1 MGVAGPLWQL
11 LVVWSGHVDQHGFCA
26 TLGPHTHVFRHSA
39 GLRGS
44 RVLPQ
49 AHLAEKALTMPP
61 ITDHPLRYATVNELH
76 ARPFP
81 ALGVPSTAVYVAI
94 KEPFAAVNRDR
105 EKDRSHLLALLDR
118 HGSPH
123 PQPGATHF
131 QGPIGRAELKWE
143 SHTEFVTYTAF
154 SPGLSKRPFDPADA
168 ELLPEDWLADAPGK
182 RLTSVLIRI
191 EGMPD
196 TEDELFAKLDEWFVP
211 ESLAVSRVVDGA
223 AVIAGDFRIDPA
235 GHMRFAV
242 FVKEGTGQRRVGR
255 IVQRLCEIE
264 TYRAMSML
272 GLMRSRDLSARLNAL
287 DPRLSGLVEGL
298 DNAVPAPEAALHDL
312 LTISAELES
321 LAVHFSFRFGAT
333 AAYEAIVNQ
342 RIEVL
347 REQRIEGRQTFAEFM
362 MRRYDPAMR
371 TVKSAEGRL
380 QSMADRAQRAAELLR
395 TRVDVER
402 SAQNQKLL
410 ESMDKRAD
418 LQLRLQR
425 TVEGLSTVAISYYAV
440 NLTAYLAYPLTEPLG
455 LTHGMTMA
463 ILTPVIVL
471 AVWLGIRRIRNH
483 LD

>member
-1 MGVAGPLWQL
+1 MSIP
-11 LVVWSGHVDQHGFCA
+11 
-26 TLGPHTHVFRHSA
+26 
-39 GLRGS
+39 
-44 RVLPQ
+44 
-49 AHLAEKALTMPP
+49 
-61 ITDHPLRYATVNELH
+61 DHPLRYATVNELH

-81 ALGVPSTAVYVAI
+81 ALEVPSTAVYVAI
-94 KEPFAAVNRDR
+94 KEPVQAHNRDR
-105 EKDRSHLLALLDR
+105 ARDLAHLMELLDR
-118 HGSPH
+118 HGSAH

-154 SPGLSKRPFDPADA
+154 SRGLAKRPFDPADA
-168 ELLPEDWLADAPGK
+168 EILPEDWLARAPGK
-182 RLTSVLIRI
+182 RLTSVLIRVAP
-191 EGMPD
+191 MPAS
-196 TEDELFAKLDEWFVP
+196 DEELLAQVDDWFVP

-242 FVKEGTGQRRVGR
+242 FVKEGTGPRRVGR

-272 GLMRSRDLSARLNAL
+272 GLMRSRDLTARLNAL
-287 DPRLSGLVEGL
+287 DPRLSALVSGL
-298 DNAVPAPEAALHDL
+298 DNAEPAPEAALHDL

-321 LAVHFSFRFGAT
+321 LAVQFSFRFGAT

-347 REQRIEGRQTFAEFM
+347 REQRLQGRQTFAEFM

-380 QSMADRAQRAAELLR
+380 KAMADRAQRAAELLQ

-410 ESMDKRAD
+410 ESMDRRAD

-440 NLTAYLAYPLTEPLG
+440 NLLAYLLEPLAHRFHISHGVLLAG
-455 LTHGMTMA
+455 LV
-463 ILTPVIVL
+463 PVVVL
-471 AVWLGIRRIRNH
+471 GVWLMVRRIRNH
-483 LD
+483 LH

>member
-1 MGVAGPLWQL
+1 
-11 LVVWSGHVDQHGFCA
+11 
-26 TLGPHTHVFRHSA
+26 
-39 GLRGS
+39 
-44 RVLPQ
+44 
-49 AHLAEKALTMPP
+49 MPIP
-61 ITDHPLRYATVNELH
+61 DHPLRYATVNELH

-81 ALGVPSTAVYVAI
+81 AIEVPATAVYVAI
-94 KEPFAAVNRDR
+94 KEPAHAQNRDR
-105 EKDRSHLLALLDR
+105 AKDLAHLLSLLDR
-118 HGSPH
+118 HGSAH

-154 SPGLSKRPFDPADA
+154 TRGVSARPFDPAEA
-168 ELLPEDWLADAPGK
+168 EVLPEDWLAHAPGR
-182 RLTSVLIRI
+182 RLTSVLIRV
-191 EGMPD
+191 ETMPA
-196 TEDELFAKLDEWFVP
+196 TEAELLARLDGWFVP

-223 AVIAGDFRIDPA
+223 AVVAGDFRIDPA

-242 FVKEGTGQRRVGR
+242 FVAPGTGPRRVGR

-272 GLMRSRDLSARLNAL
+272 GLMRARDLGARLNAL
-287 DPRLSGLVEGL
+287 DPQLSALVSGL
-298 DNAVPAPEAALHDL
+298 DNAEPAPETALHNL

-321 LAVHFSFRFGAT
+321 LAVQFSFRFGAT
-333 AAYEAIVNQ
+333 AAYEAIVSQ

-347 REQRIEGRQTFAEFM
+347 REQRIEGRQTFGEFM

-371 TVKSAEGRL
+371 TVKSAESRL
-380 QSMADRAQRAAELLR
+380 KAMAERAERAAELLR

-410 ESMDKRAD
+410 ESMDRRAD

-440 NLTAYLAYPLTEPLG
+440 NLAAYLLEPLAHRFHVSHGALLAG
-455 LTHGMTMA
+455 LV
-463 ILTPVIVL
+463 PVVVL
-471 AVWLGIRRIRNH
+471 GVWLMVRRIRNH
-483 LD
+483 LH